1 MKKILCILLT
11 SISIFSNG
19 DVNKKILTSNQVS
32 YTLASNVT
40 RGTDLKVVSVVDA
53 YTDMFR
59 QKNTFKN
66 LNNKFEIFSD
76 AGVVVTFSKIL
87 DDDFLYE
94 QARRYNIG
102 VIEIDLG
109 YSYRDNN
116 SLVLGKKINDDGR
129 KNNNSWLDFS
139 NIYKMIDILSSDL
152 IDIYPE
158 YKEEIVNNAENLKL
172 EFLGIFNDF
181 TESVYS
187 SDVDLGI
194 IYMGDSEMDFLFDS
208 LELYHQNIPY
218 NASFD
223 LIKKTMKETGI
234 NKIVSS
240 KTLSKATR
248 DRLKRERIKF
258 VKLDLGNI
266 PVDNDGDEIMDADGY
281 LEILKMNLDKLKNL
295 LIK

>member
-1 MKKILCILLT
+1 MKKIFLTLLLIL
-11 SISIFSNG
+11 SILSKG
-19 DVNKKILTSNQVS
+19 AVNKKILTSNQVS
-32 YTLASNVT
+32 YTLASNVVK
-40 RGTDLKVVSVVDA
+40 GTDIKVISAVDS
-53 YTDMFR
+53 YTDMFK

-66 LNNKFEIFSD
+66 LPNKSEIFSD

-116 SLVLGKKINDDGR
+116 SLVLSKKFNEDGKRNT
-129 KNNNSWLDFS
+129 NSWLDFS

-158 YKEEIVNNAENLKL
+158 YREDIITNAEKLKL
-172 EFLGIFNDF
+172 EFLEMFNDF
-181 TESVYS
+181 TETVYS
-187 SDVDLGI
+187 SDVDLGV
-194 IYMGDSEMDFLFDS
+194 IYIGDSEMDFLFDS

-218 NASFD
+218 NSNLS
-223 LIKKTMKETGI
+223 LIKKTIRETGI
-234 NKIVSS
+234 NKVVSG
-240 KTLSKATR
+240 KTLSKTIR
-248 DRLKRERIKF
+248 EQLKKEKIKY

-266 PVDNDGDEIMDADGY
+266 PLDENEDEIMDMNGY
-281 LEILKMNLDKLKNL
+281 LDILKTNLDRLKKL

>member
-1 MKKILCILLT
+1 MKKILFILLIT
-11 SISIFSNG
+11 LSVFSNG
-19 DVNKKILTSNQVS
+19 SVNKKIITSNQVS
-32 YTLASNVT
+32 YTLASNVVK
-40 RGTDLKVVSVVDA
+40 GTDIKVISAVDS
-53 YTDMFR
+53 YTDMFK

-66 LNNKFEIFSD
+66 LSNKFEMFSD

-116 SLVLGKKINDDGR
+116 SLVLSKKFNEDGKR
-129 KNNNSWLDFS
+129 NNNSWLDFS

-152 IDIYPE
+152 VDIYPE
-158 YKEEIVNNAENLKL
+158 YKEVIVTNSEKLKL
-172 EFLGIFNDF
+172 DFLEIFNDF
-181 TESVYS
+181 TEKIYS
-187 SDVDLGI
+187 SNLDAGV

-218 NASFD
+218 NSSID
-223 LIKKTMKETGI
+223 LIRRTIKETGI

-248 DRLKRERIKF
+248 DRLKKEGIKF
-258 VKLDLGNI
+258 TKLDLGNI
-266 PVDNDGDEIMDADGY
+266 PLDENEDEIMDVNGY
-281 LEILKMNLDKLKNL
+281 LEILKMNLDKLKDL

>member
-1 MKKILCILLT
+1 MKKILFILLIT
-11 SISIFSNG
+11 LSVFSNG
-19 DVNKKILTSNQVS
+19 SVSKKIITSNQVS
-32 YTLASNVT
+32 YTLASNIVK
-40 RGTDLKVVSVVDA
+40 GTDIKVISAVDS
-53 YTDMFR
+53 YTDMFK

-66 LNNKFEIFSD
+66 LSNKFEMFSD

-116 SLVLGKKINDDGR
+116 SLVLSKKFNEDGKR
-129 KNNNSWLDFS
+129 NNNSWLDFS

-152 IDIYPE
+152 VDIYPE
-158 YKEEIVNNAENLKL
+158 YKEVIVTNSEKLKL
-172 EFLGIFNDF
+172 DFLEIFNDF
-181 TESVYS
+181 TEKIYS
-187 SDVDLGI
+187 SNLDAGV

-218 NASFD
+218 NSSID
-223 LIKKTMKETGI
+223 LIKRTIKETGI

-248 DRLKRERIKF
+248 DRLKKEGIKF
-258 VKLDLGNI
+258 TKLDLGNI
-266 PVDNDGDEIMDADGY
+266 PLDENEDEIMDVNGY
-281 LEILKMNLDKLKNL
+281 LEILKMNLDKLKDL